1 MKNKSVIILYVS
13 AKALCV
19 KSFYMA
25 YKKFE
30 IMNHL
35 EV

>member
-19 KSFYMA
+19 KSFYG
-25 YKKFE
+25 
-30 IMNHL
+30 L
-35 EV
+35 